1 MTDPRSIAAPDVAER
16 HANGEATDSELA
28 AAKTAANAAARTT
41 EGAAA
46 FAAAN
51 AAARTTEG
59 AAAFAAKAAAFA
71 AKAAAFAATGASEE
85 DAQKEMFIKMCE
97 GRSPWQTEKKI

>member
-28 AAKTAANAAARTT
+28 AAWTAANAAA
-41 EGAAA
+41 
-46 FAAAN
+46 F
-51 AAARTTEG
+51 

-71 AKAAAFAATGASEE
+71 AKAAVFAAAKAATGASEV
-85 DAQKEMFIKMCE
+85 DAQKSMFIKMCE
-97 GRSPWQTEKKI
+97 GRAPWQTEEKI